1 MISKFNNL
9 PASTLILSFTGT
21 RNDTPVP
28 YIPYAEETHY
38 PMQLNTS
45 LASEPQFNFLN
56 GSEISFKNDS
66 GTWIAAAA
74 DAAPVSLHSPSSTY
88 SFTYFD
94 TATTS
99 STGTASTAS
108 PSPTKNGAVAW
119 RNEVGNVV
127 EISVV
132 VNLVLCILTL

>member
-1 MISKFNNL
+1 
-9 PASTLILSFTGT
+9 
-21 RNDTPVP
+21 
-28 YIPYAEETHY
+28 
-38 PMQLNTS
+38 MQLNTS
-45 LASEPQFNFLN
+45 LASKPQFNFLN

-99 STGTASTAS
+99 YTGTASTASTAS

>member
-1 MISKFNNL
+1 
-9 PASTLILSFTGT
+9 
-21 RNDTPVP
+21 
-28 YIPYAEETHY
+28 
-38 PMQLNTS
+38 MQLNTS

-99 STGTASTAS
+99 YTGTASTAS